1 MVRLCN
7 ACLYIFLP
15 FFILGRTNTKSPP
28 SSTFLSYS
36 SPFFCLNRSTNSK
49 LAPNIPAERLYDK
62 NDNGLLLSNSWAG
75 SYVVLNPEFSAQ
87 VQWRFINRAIDEV
100 ESGNVPALI
109 LVCRNSTDT
118 SYFQRLRPYP
128 RVLLR
133 RSSARFKDYDKTP
146 IGFGIAVFCLTGKA
160 RRKELYYRF
169 HNAFGD
175 MGEPAIPIDE
185 TFVNSSQ
192 YYDLLDRLVEFSKQH
207 HRTHWVQCVGCNK
220 WRILTSGEA
229 EQVKLSSDEWSCSQ
243 LRPPFTSCH
252 TPLTNEER
260 LGGHYAA
267 GGADGDLNNNMG
279 QQSVEQKEEE
289 GGGQKPASQQ
299 QTPLPPNSS
308 TRYSKRAKIQAQS
321 NSKNQQQPQVVIT
334 KDSMQEF
341 IRLPPL
347 NQLMMHRDD
356 DDDDEEGGRGG
367 GGQIL
372 TALEL
377 ARTARIAANRAYLAA
392 LNATSQAMNSGSIQA
407 LSPGDPAV
415 LLAARELANKAA
427 EETAKRQLES
437 IQRRRAVATKKRATE
452 EADLLAKL
460 ARIRDEERNAIRE
473 SEEAEHAFKEMTRRV
488 NRDANGTIGR

>member
-1 MVRLCN
+1 ML
-7 ACLYIFLP
+7 
-15 FFILGRTNTKSPP
+15 FFILGTKPARAPP
-28 SSTFLSYS
+28 SPTLLSYS
-36 SPFFCLNRSTNSK
+36 SQLSCLNHSTNSK
-49 LAPNIPAERLYDK
+49 LAPNIPAERVYDK

-75 SYVVLNPEFSAQ
+75 CYVLLNPEFSAQ

-160 RRKELYYRF
+160 RRKELYSRF
-169 HNAFGD
+169 HKAFGD

-185 TFVNSSQ
+185 IFVNSSQ
-192 YYDLLDRLVEFSKQH
+192 YYDLLDRLVEYSGQH
-207 HRTHWVQCVGCNK
+207 HRTHWVQCVCCNK

-229 EQVKLSSDEWSCSQ
+229 EKVKLSSDEWSCGQ

-279 QQSVEQKEEE
+279 QQFVQKKEEE
-289 GGGQKPASQQ
+289 GDGNNPASQQ
-299 QTPLPPNSS
+299 QQQQQQQTKLTPIS
-308 TRYSKRAKIQAQS
+308 TRSSKRAKIQAE
-321 NSKNQQQPQVVIT
+321 SKNQQQPQVVIT
-334 KDSMQEF
+334 KDSIQEF
-341 IRLPPL
+341 ICLPPPPNPL
-347 NQLMMHRDD
+347 VMMNRNDD
-356 DDDDEEGGRGG
+356 DDNEEAEEG
-367 GGQIL
+367 QVL

-377 ARTARIAANRAYLAA
+377 ARTARIAANRAYLAT
-392 LNATSQAMNSGSIQA
+392 LNATSQAMNSGSIPA

-427 EETAKRQLES
+427 QETAKRQLES
-437 IQRRRAVATKKRATE
+437 IQRRRALATKKRATE

-460 ARIRDEERNAIRE
+460 AQIRDEERNAIRE
-473 SEEAEHAFKEMTRRV
+473 SEEAERAFKEMTRRV
-488 NRDANGTIGR
+488 KVRDANGTKIR